1 MDHYG
6 RMLKRRADA
15 PIILTCL
22 SLLLATYFL
31 GGGQAEAASFP
42 AGSHVEGHIG
52 SHWSP
57 CIVVGPQRATGGYAL
72 HCDELPDPTNIFSES
87 DVRSLGT
94 GNDKVVTPLSVEKPG
109 RPVQGFFAG
118 KWIDCTQLGSQLPTG
133 GFRLHCA
140 ALPDPENVFSETDV
154 RQIGAQQPTAVQKL
168 PDAQAERRV
177 QGHVGNHWEACTLI
191 GAQLPTGGYLLR
203 CDSTPADQTVFS
215 ASDVRF

>member
-1 MDHYG
+1 MDHDG
-6 RMLKRRADA
+6 RMLKRPAYA
-15 PIILTCL
+15 PFILAWLC
-22 SLLLATYFL
+22 LLLTTYL
-31 GGGQAEAASFP
+31 LACTQAEAASFP
-42 AGSHVEGHIG
+42 SGSRVEGHIG

-57 CIVVGPQRATGGYAL
+57 CVVVGPQRVTGGYAL

-87 DVRSLGT
+87 DVRPLGV
-94 GNDKVVTPLSVEKPG
+94 GRDKVEGPLPAKPG
-109 RPVQGFFAG
+109 RKVQGFFAG
-118 KWIDCTQLGSQLPTG
+118 TWIDCTQIGSQLPTG

-154 RQIGAQQPTAVQKL
+154 RQVGAQQPTAL
-168 PDAQAERRV
+168 PKPPNAKAERRV

-191 GAQLPTGGYLLR
+191 GGQLPTGGYLLQ